1 MACHAKCPELP
12 RIDWRK
18 RHLRDIRFAAKLSL
32 VWGVI
37 PTVVRKAKDI
47 DDVLDI
53 AAEAALTLEVVGK
66 GDLVIVT
73 AGVRTGVSGTTNMLK
88 VHRV

>member
-1 MACHAKCPELP
+1 MA
-12 RIDWRK
+12 
-18 RHLRDIRFAAKLSL
+18 
-32 VWGVI
+32 WGVI
-37 PTVVRKAKDI
+37 PTVVRKAEDT

-53 AAEAALTLEVVGK
+53 STEAALALGVIEK

-73 AGVRTGVSGTTNMLK
+73 AGVRTGVPGITNMLK